1 MKRAGIALLSL
12 LFFFVLQTY
21 AYAILSVSAA
31 DAGFSIKIIL
41 YNIFNQSNLSRE
53 NSHLTSLQGSDQI
66 TTSGHILNE
75 NLAGTFVPEHA
86 SLLLLGLGLI
96 GLALY
101 GRKWLGKK
109 KEA

>member
-1 MKRAGIALLSL
+1 MKRVGITLLSL
-12 LFFFVLQTY
+12 LIFFVLQTY
-21 AYAILSVSAA
+21 VYAIPSISAA
-31 DAGFSIKIIL
+31 DAGFS
-41 YNIFNQSNLSRE
+41 
-53 NSHLTSLQGSDQI
+53 TSLQRSDQI

-75 NLAGTFVPEHA
+75 SLASAFVPEHA

-96 GLALY
+96 GLGLY